1 VIFHCPEYKG
11 LVLCAIGYNEIML
24 FLPVYIFV
32 FIFGAI
38 IGSFL
43 NVVILRWNSGKTV
56 LGRSGCF
63 SCGKELKWYE
73 LFPIFSFLFLNGKC
87 SSCKARI
94 SIQYPLV
101 ELASGLLFVFLFV
114 RIFDSFD
121 FVSLF
126 DVRYLWFA
134 LSCVLWSSL
143 LVVAVYDIRHQIIPN
158 FFSLVFFITAILI
171 TWIESI
177 IGGNA
182 LIRDHIFGALIVGGF
197 LFLVW
202 LVTRGRG
209 MGFGDVKLAV
219 SIGLYLGVAEGLSA
233 MAFAFWIG
241 AVYALTM
248 LGWSRYSPKTGKNQL
263 SLAKKQLTMKSKV
276 PFGPFLII
284 GTFLA
289 LAFGSD
295 IFHIALLFNV

>member
-1 VIFHCPEYKG
+1 
-11 LVLCAIGYNEIML
+11 M
-24 FLPVYIFV
+24 
-32 FIFGAI
+32 
-38 IGSFL
+38 
-43 NVVILRWNSGKTV
+43 VILRFNSGKTV

-63 SCGKELKWYE
+63 SCGNELKWYE
-73 LFPIFSFLFLNGKC
+73 LVPILSFLFLKGKC
-87 SSCKARI
+87 LHCKARI

-101 ELASGLLFVFLFV
+101 ELISGLLFVFLFLKS
-114 RIFDSFD
+114 FPALDSSSFLISNLLL
-121 FVSLF
+121 FAFSL
-126 DVRYLWFA
+126 
-134 LSCVLWSSL
+134 VLWSSL
-143 LVVAVYDIRHQIIPN
+143 LVIAVYDIRHQIIPN
-158 FFSLVFFITAILI
+158 FFSLIFFITAILI
-171 TWIESI
+171 TCIEGTQ
-177 IGGNA
+177 GGNA

-202 LVTRGRG
+202 LITRGRG
-209 MGFGDVKLAV
+209 MGFGDVKLAT
-219 SIGLYLGVAEGLSA
+219 SIGVYLGVAEGLSA

-248 LGWSRYSPKTGKNQL
+248 LGWSRYSVKVSRNQL
-263 SLAKKQLTMKSKV
+263 SSGKKQLTMKSKV